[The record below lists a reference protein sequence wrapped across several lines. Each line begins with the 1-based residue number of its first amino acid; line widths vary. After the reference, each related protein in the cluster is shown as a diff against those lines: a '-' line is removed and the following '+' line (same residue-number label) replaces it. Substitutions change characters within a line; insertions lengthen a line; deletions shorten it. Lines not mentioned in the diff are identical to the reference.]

1 MLYVNNLLIRSRV
14 LHGRVVKISTAVNYR
29 DLENKFSLF

>member
-14 LHGRVVKISTAVNYR
+14 MPGRVIKVNTAVYYR
-29 DLENKFSLF
+29 DLENKFYLF